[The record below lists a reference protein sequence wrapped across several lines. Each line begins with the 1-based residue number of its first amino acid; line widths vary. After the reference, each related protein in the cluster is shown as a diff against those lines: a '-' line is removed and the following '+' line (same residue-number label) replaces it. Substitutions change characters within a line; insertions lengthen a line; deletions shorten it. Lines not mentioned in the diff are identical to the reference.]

1 MSKKFVLK
9 AKHKSKK
16 GGLTAE
22 GRRAYNRATGSHLKA
37 PQPEGGSRKK
47 SYCARS
53 KGQMKDHNID
63 CSKTPDKRICLARR
77 RWKCRKSLQKSDMPP
92 KAKLAA
98 FLRDHI
104 DNKLA
109 LKAAEPKITKS
120 GELEKA
126 ISPEQQKENIRKQ
139 RELQNRQVV
148 SQLKGKLTPST
159 QSNKQ
164 KKYMIDS
171 GSVDLYDEYYN
182 KTGEEEGTA
191 DTESYEY
198 QKFLKD
204 NKHSLPY
211 FVDFH
216 TEDDDWAGRIEF
228 EPHQNGKNIHITNSE
243 FEKEHQNKGLEEAA
257 QKIAE
262 EHYGKPLLTSKKTQ
276 PKSVPSK
283 PEPTPAPASSKASHL
298 RVVKSLNADKTG
310 MSALMKALKQC
321 ACKKS
326 DKLAGGKGDTKDIS
340 DFDAKQVEMG
350 LKVEMEHT
358 KDREVAQEIVADH
371 LSEDP
376 SYYSKLKGSGL
387 ADELK
392 KAISPEQQKENIR
405 KQREL
410 QNRQVVQTLK
420 PQKRLGNAICLV
432 CDSPMDSSE
441 GMAHADCFDE
451 FEDYD
456 EFENF
461 IKQKKQQEAKKPT
474 SIPSKTSHLQVVKSL
489 EKADRCWEGYEPT
502 PGKKP
507 YSKGS
512 CRKIKKSITAEAIE
526 AGQYQGEQLDS
537 HHHNRLGVEYK
548 GMAQKAHKMGDRK
561 KAREFHDKAL
571 HHFKMA
577 DKMGF
582 QAEEPLE
589 KKIGG
594 KVAAGLTALAGMMPT
609 QFAAASGNPTQTEI
623 TAKPIPKEKYP
634 DFNAHNAISMIESSG
649 GKNIIHKFI
658 PKQNQRAVSRYG
670 LLPTR
675 VMELYARSPEF
686 RESPQGKMVGEILEP
701 HLSKHKTKNFYDT
714 AAFVQ
719 KTPKDVRGQLYQ
731 QINKITENPEHDKA
745 IFEASR
751 KHSMENLLSVTSDP
765 VELEIMA
772 THAHHWHWPRT
783 KRLYQKGGLDA
794 VINDEKSKEGNY
806 IKKFHKQ
813 LPEGHPVKERIEE
826 ALPQPQPPVKKKAP
840 FHGS

>member
-1 MSKKFVLK
+1 MAEKKKKPFK
-9 AKHKSKK
+9 GYNKKKHSRT
-16 GGLTAE
+16 GGLNDKERARINREE
-22 GRRAYNRATGSHLKA
+22 GSNLKRPVTGKVKAGSKAANRR
-37 PQPEGGSRKK
+37 K
-47 SYCARS
+47 SFCARMSGVKGPTS
-53 KGQMKDHNID
+53 KDGQL
-63 CSKTPDKRICLARR
+63 TPKGAALK

-92 KAKLAA
+92 KVKLAA

-109 LKAAEPKITKS
+109 LKAAEPTITKS
-120 GELEKA
+120 
-126 ISPEQQKENIRKQ
+126 
-139 RELQNRQVV
+139 
-148 SQLKGKLTPST
+148 
-159 QSNKQ
+159 
-164 KKYMIDS
+164 
-171 GSVDLYDEYYN
+171 DE
-182 KTGEEEGTA
+182 
-191 DTESYEY
+191 
-198 QKFLKD
+198 
-204 NKHSLPY
+204 
-211 FVDFH
+211 
-216 TEDDDWAGRIEF
+216 
-228 EPHQNGKNIHITNSE
+228 
-243 FEKEHQNKGLEEAA
+243 
-257 QKIAE
+257 
-262 EHYGKPLLTSKKTQ
+262 
-276 PKSVPSK
+276 
-283 PEPTPAPASSKASHL
+283 
-298 RVVKSLNADKTG
+298 KTG

-387 ADELK
+387 ADEL
-392 KAISPEQQKENIR
+392 
-405 KQREL
+405 
-410 QNRQVVQTLK
+410 
-420 PQKRLGNAICLV
+420 
-432 CDSPMDSSE
+432 
-441 GMAHADCFDE
+441 
-451 FEDYD
+451 
-456 EFENF
+456 
-461 IKQKKQQEAKKPT
+461 
-474 SIPSKTSHLQVVKSL
+474 
-489 EKADRCWEGYEPT
+489 EKAGRCWEGYEPT

-589 KKIGG
+589 KKISG

-634 DFNAHNAISMIESSG
+634 DFGAHDAISMIESSG

-751 KHSMENLLSVTSDP
+751 KHSMENLSSVTSDP

-813 LPEGHPVKERIEE
+813 LPENHPVKERIEE
-826 ALPQPQPPVKKKAP
+826 ALPQSQPPVKKKAP

>member
-1 MSKKFVLK
+1 MAKKKKKPFK
-9 AKHKSKK
+9 GYNKKKHART
-16 GGLTAE
+16 GGLNDKERARINRKE
-22 GRRAYNRATGSHLKA
+22 GSNLKRPVTGKVKAGSKAANRR
-37 PQPEGGSRKK
+37 K
-47 SYCARS
+47 SFCARMSGVKGPTS
-53 KGQMKDHNID
+53 KDGQL
-63 CSKTPDKRICLARR
+63 TPKGAALKR
-77 RWKCRKSLQKSDMPP
+77 WECRKSLQKSDMPP

-109 LKAAEPKITKS
+109 LKAAEPTITKS
-120 GELEKA
+120 
-126 ISPEQQKENIRKQ
+126 
-139 RELQNRQVV
+139 
-148 SQLKGKLTPST
+148 
-159 QSNKQ
+159 
-164 KKYMIDS
+164 
-171 GSVDLYDEYYN
+171 DE
-182 KTGEEEGTA
+182 
-191 DTESYEY
+191 
-198 QKFLKD
+198 
-204 NKHSLPY
+204 
-211 FVDFH
+211 
-216 TEDDDWAGRIEF
+216 
-228 EPHQNGKNIHITNSE
+228 
-243 FEKEHQNKGLEEAA
+243 
-257 QKIAE
+257 
-262 EHYGKPLLTSKKTQ
+262 
-276 PKSVPSK
+276 
-283 PEPTPAPASSKASHL
+283 
-298 RVVKSLNADKTG
+298 KTG
-310 MSALMKALKQC
+310 MSALMKALKEC

-326 DKLAGGKGDTKDIS
+326 DKLSGGKGDTKDIS
-340 DFDAKQVEMG
+340 DFDPKQVEMG

-392 KAISPEQQKENIR
+392 KA
-405 KQREL
+405 
-410 QNRQVVQTLK
+410 
-420 PQKRLGNAICLV
+420 G
-432 CDSPMDSSE
+432 
-441 GMAHADCFDE
+441 
-451 FEDYD
+451 
-456 EFENF
+456 
-461 IKQKKQQEAKKPT
+461 
-474 SIPSKTSHLQVVKSL
+474 
-489 EKADRCWEGYEPT
+489 RCWEGYEPT

-512 CRKIKKSITAEAIE
+512 CRKIKKSISAEAIE

-548 GMAQKAHKMGDRK
+548 GMAQKAHKIGDKK
-561 KAREFHDKAL
+561 KAREYHDKAL

-582 QAEEPLE
+582 QQEEPLE
-589 KKIGG
+589 KKISG
-594 KVAAGLTALAGMMPT
+594 KVAAAGLGLASALTGLAGV
-609 QFAAASGNPTQTEI
+609 SGKTSETADKQPQVEM

-634 DFNAHNAISMIESSG
+634 DLGAHDAISMIESSG

-675 VMELYARSPEF
+675 VMELYARSSKF

-751 KHSMENLLSVTSDP
+751 KHSMENLSGVTSDP

-794 VINDEKSKEGNY
+794 VINDDKSKEGNY

-826 ALPQPQPPVKKKAP
+826 ALPETPQPEAPVKKVP
-840 FHGS
+840 IHGS